1 MIFPIADAHCDFL
14 YGAMEH
20 GYDLGSQR
28 REQVTTLKHLRGG
41 HVALQ
46 CFAVW
51 TDENLR
57 LSPELQALS
66 MIDAYHRML
75 EKYADDLTPFSADYT
90 PQSGKIATLLTIEG
104 GECIAAGKAV
114 LRNFYRLGARALAL
128 TWNTDNEL
136 AGAAA
141 GRKQKGLTSLGREI
155 LAEMNA
161 IGMALDVSHLCDEGI
176 EDALHLSS
184 LPVYASHSNAR
195 TLCGA
200 KRCISDEHI
209 AAIAARGGVIGVNF
223 YGPQLTG
230 SKACAIAD
238 IVRHILHMIR
248 VGGVGCCCL
257 GSDFDG
263 MTSYPKDLK
272 NALDFHRLCRAL
284 QEAGLRDVDIYAI
297 AYGNLSGYLKR
308 FV

>member
-20 GYDLGSQR
+20 SYDLGSQR

-41 HVALQ
+41 NVALQ

-57 LSPELQALS
+57 VAPELQALS

-75 EKYADDLTPFSADYT
+75 AKYAADLTPFSADFS
-90 PQSGKIATLLTIEG
+90 PESGKTAAFLTMEG
-104 GECIAAGKAV
+104 GECLVGSRAM
-114 LRNFYRLGARALAL
+114 LRNYHRLGVRALSL
-128 TWNTDNEL
+128 TWNSDNEL
-136 AGAAA
+136 ACAAT

-155 LAEMNA
+155 LSDMNA
-161 IGMALDVSHLCDEGI
+161 LGMALDVSHLCDAGI
-176 EDALHLSS
+176 ADALHLSTQ
-184 LPVYASHSNAR
+184 PIYASHSNAR
-195 TLCGA
+195 ALCNA
-200 KRCISDEHI
+200 KRCISNEHI
-209 AAIAARGGVIGVNF
+209 AAIAARGGVIGINF

-230 SKACAIAD
+230 SRACSISD
-238 IVRHILHMIR
+238 VVLHVLHMVH
-248 VGGVGCCCL
+248 VGGIDCCCL

-263 MTSYPKDLK
+263 MTAYPRDLK
-272 NALDFHRLCRAL
+272 NAIDFHRLCRAL
-284 QEAGLRDVDIYAI
+284 QEAGLSDEDIYKI
-297 AYGNLSGYLKR
+297 SYGNLSGYLKH